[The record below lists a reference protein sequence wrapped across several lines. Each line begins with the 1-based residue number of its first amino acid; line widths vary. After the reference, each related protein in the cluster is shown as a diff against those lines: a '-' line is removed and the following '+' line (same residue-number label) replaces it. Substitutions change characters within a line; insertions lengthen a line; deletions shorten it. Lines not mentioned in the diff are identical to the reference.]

1 MIMND
6 IDLDQPVRVTPELAL
21 VIARTLS
28 VPHSCC
34 WARFGFEVHRV
45 ALTPDQVRGLGPPST
60 PLKDTEHRAD
70 KRQART
76 DTKQTEIDAAIALR
90 PAELAQLAREAIS
103 PFFDA
108 TLDDRF
114 GSARRDWLAEAQQ
127 VIDDH
132 LDGDREQV
140 MATARD
146 KLSQARALV
155 DGQRVPAD
163 QRGAR

>member
-1 MIMND
+1 
-6 IDLDQPVRVTPELAL
+6 
-21 VIARTLS
+21 
-28 VPHSCC
+28 
-34 WARFGFEVHRV
+34 VHLV
-45 ALTPDQVRGLGPPST
+45 ALTPDQVRGLGLLFT

-70 KRQART
+70 KWQART
-76 DTKQTEIDAAIALR
+76 DTKQRSTR
-90 PAELAQLAREAIS
+90 PSRCARPSWRSWAREAIS

-114 GSARRDWLAEAQQ
+114 RRARRDWLAEAQQ

-132 LDGDREQV
+132 LDGDREKV

-155 DGQRVPAD
+155 DEVSESMRTSAEPDDLPPSDPPEPRCHGGDALPSGLGRTLVTSE
-163 QRGAR
+163 